1 MGQGQEVSA
10 IGTNV
15 GKSFW
20 KKKKLEK
27 HCTIQSKIQT
37 IYSL

>member
-15 GKSFW
+15 GKRFL
-20 KKKKLEK
+20 KKNIGKTLHNPK
-27 HCTIQSKIQT
+27 
-37 IYSL
+37 

>member
-20 KKKKLEK
+20 KKKKIGKTLHNPK
-27 HCTIQSKIQT
+27 
-37 IYSL
+37 

>member
-15 GKSFW
+15 GKRFL
-20 KKKKLEK
+20 KKKLEK